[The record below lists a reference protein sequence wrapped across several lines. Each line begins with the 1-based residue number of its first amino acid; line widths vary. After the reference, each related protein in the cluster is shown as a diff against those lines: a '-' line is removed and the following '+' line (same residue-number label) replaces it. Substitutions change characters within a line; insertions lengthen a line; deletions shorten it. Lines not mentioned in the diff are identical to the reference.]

1 MIKIRGP
8 WSIKR
13 GHEILKIRMSDL
25 NSDFRGFGT
34 RWGVCMDA
42 CVCPCFISNH
52 SGIKMIYAALEWLH
66 IHNVQGD
73 GTIIHLSP
81 SFLLAVSKKKL
92 TCRALPL
99 KAKPS
104 TKCWFS
110 LPPVLFRLSAFGVNR
125 RILGVTKRALRRLTV
140 ALLWNNSQRTVKK
153 KKEMHHNQCTHVL
166 VKSRHLHFSQ
176 CYLTAGLLLASSRD
190 VDVYR
195 GLAALLVPSFSLIRS
210 RCYQYIKLPLSV
222 VISPSSTY

>member
-1 MIKIRGP
+1 MRVCVLASSPITQGLRWFMLP
-8 WSIKR
+8 WS
-13 GHEILKIRMSDL
+13 
-25 NSDFRGFGT
+25 DFTFT
-34 RWGVCMDA
+34 MCKVM
-42 CVCPCFISNH
+42 
-52 SGIKMIYAALEWLH
+52 E
-66 IHNVQGD
+66 
-73 GTIIHLSP
+73 P
-81 SFLLAVSKKKL
+81 SFICLPLSFSLSVKKKL

-110 LPPVLFRLSAFGVNR
+110 LPPGGFWV
-125 RILGVTKRALRRLTV
+125 
-140 ALLWNNSQRTVKK
+140 SQKEHFADLPSHSYEITRKEQLK
-153 KKEMHHNQCTHVL
+153 QKEMHHNQCTHVL

>member
-1 MIKIRGP
+1 MRVCVLASSPITQGLRWFMLP
-8 WSIKR
+8 WS
-13 GHEILKIRMSDL
+13 
-25 NSDFRGFGT
+25 DFTFT
-34 RWGVCMDA
+34 MCKVM
-42 CVCPCFISNH
+42 
-52 SGIKMIYAALEWLH
+52 E
-66 IHNVQGD
+66 
-73 GTIIHLSP
+73 P
-81 SFLLAVSKKKL
+81 SFICLLLSFSLSVKKTL

-110 LPPVLFRLSAFGVNR
+110 LQPVLFRLSAFGVNK
-125 RILGVTKRALRRLTV
+125 RILGVTKRALRRFTV
-140 ALLWNNSQRTVKK
+140 ALLWNDSQRTVKK
-153 KKEMHHNQCTHVL
+153 KEREMHHNQCSWFRHLFYHTHVL

>member
-1 MIKIRGP
+1 MSQKEHFADLP
-8 WSIKR
+8 S
-13 GHEILKIRMSDL
+13 HSYEI
-25 NSDFRGFGT
+25 T
-34 RWGVCMDA
+34 R
-42 CVCPCFISNH
+42 
-52 SGIKMIYAALEWLH
+52 KEQL
-66 IHNVQGD
+66 
-73 GTIIHLSP
+73 
-81 SFLLAVSKKKL
+81 
-92 TCRALPL
+92 
-99 KAKPS
+99 
-104 TKCWFS
+104 
-110 LPPVLFRLSAFGVNR
+110 
-125 RILGVTKRALRRLTV
+125 
-140 ALLWNNSQRTVKK
+140 K

>member
-1 MIKIRGP
+1 MRVCVLASSPITQGLRWFMLP
-8 WSIKR
+8 WS
-13 GHEILKIRMSDL
+13 
-25 NSDFRGFGT
+25 DFTFT
-34 RWGVCMDA
+34 MCKVM
-42 CVCPCFISNH
+42 
-52 SGIKMIYAALEWLH
+52 E
-66 IHNVQGD
+66 
-73 GTIIHLSP
+73 P
-81 SFLLAVSKKKL
+81 SFICLPLSFSLSVKKNL

-104 TKCWFS
+104 TKCCFS
-110 LPPVLFRLSAFGVNR
+110 LPPMLFRLSAFGVNR

-153 KKEMHHNQCTHVL
+153 KRKEMHHNQCTHVL

-195 GLAALLVPSFSLIRS
+195 GWAALLVPSFSLIRS